1 MASRARGTY
10 PARVTRRARTVRRAV
25 WGPIWVAALVLLYWC
40 FGERVREGL
49 GLPGDGLAPAKT
61 AGLRI
66 VTWNLH
72 NFPEP
77 SQDQERLQGRLKGL
91 GADVLAIQEI
101 HDPAALQALLPGWQ
115 LALMTVAVMVL
126 LPSAR
131 ARSWTKVKIAKHL
144 FEHRYDYR
152 AEHAELGMRGHVR
165 PGLSVYLRG
174 QGGGPDFHVLVVHLK
189 AKGEG
194 HPLRVQQWRLLAEI
208 ARDLL
213 RRDPDLVI
221 LGDFNATGPAGGSPG
236 DELAALEGRLGPL
249 GLRRLVG
256 PDSCSAYWDG
266 ARRDA
271 WHEPSLLDLVW
282 VAGLTESQ
290 SAAAQAHPLHHCA
303 RHRCQAFRSTGA
315 HPEPDY
321 ADLSDHC
328 PVVVDLAAGQ
338 DDDP

>member
-1 MASRARGTY
+1 MASWARGTY

-25 WGPIWVAALVLLYWC
+25 WGPVWVAALVLLYWC

-115 LALMTVAVMVL
+115 LAISEHGGRGHQRLGVAFDPVAL
-126 LPSAR
+126 AQIGPTR
-131 ARSWTKVKIAKHL
+131 
-144 FEHRYDYR
+144 
-152 AEHAELGMRGHVR
+152 EHAELGMRGHVR